1 MPENPSFAETQR
13 GWMKGGGKKVLN
25 IHFKC
30 NARCGMDMW
39 NGYFIYFD
47 MITKK
52 EIKSLGCKL
61 PINWGIVL
69 DYQEIGGRYILLD

>member
-13 GWMKGGGKKVLN
+13 SWMKGGGKKVLN

-39 NGYFIYFD
+39 NSWV
-47 MITKK
+47 TSTRLQKK
-52 EIKSLGCKL
+52 NSLG
-61 PINWGIVL
+61 ITFN
-69 DYQEIGGRYILLD
+69 